1 MTMTQFVEYLG
12 LARSF
17 AEAPIDGVLEQGE
30 PVIVLTIRPDPI
42 QNFRPHN
49 LALTQSQAI
58 RLLEDL
64 HGVLAPVLTNEQVSE
79 WLYAL
84 QGVAAARH
92 LDFFTEEASEDTSQ
106 S

>member
-17 AEAPIDGVLEQGE
+17 AEASIEGVLQQGE

-64 HGVLAPVLTNEQVSE
+64 HGVLAPALTNEQVSE

-84 QGVAAARH
+84 QGVAAARR
-92 LDFFTEEASEDTSQ
+92 LDFFAEDTGESGVE